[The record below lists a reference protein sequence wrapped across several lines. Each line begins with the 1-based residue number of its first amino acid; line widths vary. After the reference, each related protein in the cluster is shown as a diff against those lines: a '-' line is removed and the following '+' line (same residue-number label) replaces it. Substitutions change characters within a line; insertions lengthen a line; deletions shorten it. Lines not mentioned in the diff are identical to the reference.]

1 MNDKSVQKMFFE
13 DLVFTGLQFL
23 GQLEATGALP
33 CQYEHYNILSSY
45 YFLLGLSINHK
56 CSFMKYIYY
65 IVRVNP
71 SLCLSAIFRM
81 PIYIVYTGKWFES
94 DKMFIDIYT
103 DNLVFF

>member
-45 YFLLGLSINHK
+45 NYFLLGLCINHK

-71 SLCLSAIFRM
+71 SLCLSAFFRM
-81 PIYIVYTGKWFES
+81 PIYIVYTGK
-94 DKMFIDIYT
+94 
-103 DNLVFF
+103 